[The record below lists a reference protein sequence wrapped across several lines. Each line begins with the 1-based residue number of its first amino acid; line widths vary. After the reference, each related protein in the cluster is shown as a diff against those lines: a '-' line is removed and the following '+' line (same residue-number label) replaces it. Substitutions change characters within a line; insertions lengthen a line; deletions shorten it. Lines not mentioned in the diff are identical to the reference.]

1 MAAQDPARRAAAEA
15 AWVRDTLASLD
26 LAGRAAQMV
35 MVRAYAVPMH
45 PESPEYR
52 ELATLVRDERVGGL
66 VLFASELDT
75 MPVLLDELQHL
86 AAVPLLVAA
95 DLERSLGFRVKD
107 GPVALPSAMAIGAT
121 RSEEAAHFAGELTAR
136 EGRAAGIHW
145 ALAPVADVNSN
156 PANPVINLRS
166 FGEDPDLVSRLVAA
180 WIAGARAGGI
190 LSSVKHFPGHGD
202 TAVDSHLAL
211 PSIAGDRAR
220 LDRVEL
226 APFRA
231 AIAAGVDSVMLGHLA
246 VPALDPSGRPA
257 TLSRPIATG
266 VLRDELGFRG
276 LAVTDAMEMK
286 GVGAVWMGEA
296 VVEAVAAG
304 ADVVLLPA
312 DPRVAVQSL
321 VRAVREGQLDAAR
334 IDEAAARVLA
344 AKARLGLTARR
355 PVDRAALRRD
365 VGRPEDAAR
374 AAAIAAQAM
383 TLVRNRGAIVPLAA
397 EARLDVLH
405 LVLSSDW
412 VNANIDAGDTIPGRE
427 LARRGAAVTT
437 RRVGPQ
443 LPPAVADELV
453 AAAAGRTHVVVSA
466 FVRVTSSKGRADMD
480 ASHAELIRRL
490 ADAGVPVIVVSYGSP
505 YLLAQFPDVPAYLCA
520 YGADET
526 SQRAAVAALFGE
538 TPIGG
543 ALPVTIPGVAA
554 LGDGI
559 ALPRRELALVPAAA
573 AEAGFTAAGMAEVD
587 AVVERAI
594 AERAFPGAVVA
605 IGHRGRLAHL
615 RAFGR
620 QTLRRGRRGDGDR
633 HDLRPRE
640 PHQGGGD
647 HDGGDDP
654 RRRGAARPR
663 RARRLVPAALR
674 RAEQGQ
680 GHRPP
685 PAHPLGRYRL
695 VGAAVQGH
703 LGASRVRRAH
713 LRDAAGLR
721 ARHRDEV
728 LRPRDHPARRD
739 PRACRGRASRGAGA
753 RARHRAAG
761 DARHPLPPGPG
772 APAPHPA
779 DRSATPG
786 AAAWC
791 TARCTTRTR
800 SQSAASRRTPGCSQ
814 PRPTSPASP
823 RCCCGAASTTTVA
836 WSRGGTL
843 AEFTRRSTLPP
854 GTDRALGWDTK
865 SAQGSSAGT
874 LFSPTSFGHT
884 GFTGTSLWI
893 DPERELFVI
902 LLTNRVHPT
911 RENNAIRTVRP
922 ALADAVVRA
931 LADPE
936 EHPSPVQVGL
946 DRVAAGEVPELA
958 GKRLGLLTHAAAVAL
973 DGRRSVEV
981 LRERDLDVVRLFSP
995 EHGLAGRAAAGEAV
1009 ADGRDAASGLPVVS
1023 VYGAAP
1029 TAADFAGIDA
1039 LVVDMQDAGVRFYT
1053 YTATLLR
1060 CLRAAAEADVEVVVL
1075 DRPNPLGGEYVAGPA
1090 RAPLSEVP
1098 ATLVSETPGPL
1109 VHGLTI
1115 GEMARHANALLP
1127 RPARLSVVAMRGWR
1141 RAMRWPDTGRVWMPP
1156 SPNLRSADAALAYPG
1171 TCLLE
1176 ATNASEG
1183 RGTDAPFLLL
1193 GAPWVDPAALPAA
1206 APGFA
1211 PDAGTVH
1218 AARLPGGAVAE
1229 TRRRRVRRCARRGE
1243 RRRRCRS
1250 VPPRRRAARRTG
1262 EAAGVRLAAR
1272 RRGAHLAGRH
1282 AAPRRTPRGRPVA
1295 RCDRCRRRARSR
1307 RVARGPP
1314 PGAALRTVG
1323 DIPAPTFSRL
1333 GRVAT
1338 GKPLLRRRGARPER
1352 GSRGPADGEGERRA
1366 DERVPRPGERR
1377 GEEDRGHR
1385 SEAAD
1390 QAGERRALADAG
1402 REDAEEED
1410 AEDDPGGERGDAEH
1424 ARHHRRLQPH
1434 PARCRRRSAARRTP
1448 P

>member
-1 MAAQDPARRAAAEA
+1 MRLGTAVLTLAATACTTSGPAAGPAPAEAARRAAAEA

-35 MVRAYAVPMH
+35 MVRAYAVPRH
-45 PESPEYR
+45 PDAPEHR
-52 ELATLVRDERVGGL
+52 ELLARVRDDRVGGI
-66 VLFASELDT
+66 VLFASELAT
-75 MPVLLDELQHL
+75 VPVLLDELQHE

-95 DLERSLGFRVKD
+95 DLERSLGFRVAE

-121 RSEEAAHFAGELTAR
+121 RSEEAARFAGELTAR

-166 FGEDPDLVSRLVAA
+166 FGEDPELVARLVAA
-180 WIAGARAGGI
+180 WVAGARAGGI
-190 LSSVKHFPGHGD
+190 MTSVKHFPGHGD

-211 PSIAGDRAR
+211 PTIPGDRAR

-246 VPALDPSGRPA
+246 VPALDGSGRPA
-257 TLSRPIATG
+257 TLSRPVATG

-286 GVGAVWMGEA
+286 GVGDVWMGAA

-321 VRAVREGQLDAAR
+321 VRAVREGQLPAAR

-344 AKARLGLTARR
+344 AKARLGLAARR
-355 PVDRAALRRD
+355 PVDRAALRRG

-374 AAAIAAQAM
+374 AAAIAAQAV
-383 TLVRNRGAIVPLAA
+383 TLLRNRGGIVPLAA

-412 VNANIDAGDTIPGRE
+412 VNANIDAGDAIPGRE

-466 FVRVTSSKGRADMD
+466 FVRVTSAKGRADMD

-490 ADAGVPVIVVSYGSP
+490 ADAGCPVVVVSYGSP
-505 YLLAQFPDVPAYLCA
+505 YLLSQFPDVPAYLCV

-526 SQRAAVAALFGE
+526 SQRAAIAALFGE
-538 TPIGG
+538 APIGG

-559 ALPRRELALVPAAA
+559 ALPRRELALVPSTPE
-573 AEAGFTAAGMAEVD
+573 EAGFTAEGLAEVD

-615 RAFGR
+615 KAYGR
-620 QTLRRGRRGDGDR
+620 MT
-633 HDLRPRE
+633 
-640 PHQGGGD
+640 
-647 HDGGDDP
+647 
-654 RRRGAARPR
+654 
-663 RARRLVPAALR
+663 
-674 RAEQGQ
+674 
-680 GHRPP
+680 
-685 PAHPLGRYRL
+685 Y
-695 VGAAVQGH
+695 
-703 LGASRVRRAH
+703 
-713 LRDAAGLR
+713 DA
-721 ARHRDEV
+721 
-728 LRPRDHPARRD
+728 
-739 PRACRGRASRGAGA
+739 
-753 RARHRAAG
+753 
-761 DARHPLPPGPG
+761 
-772 APAPHPA
+772 
-779 DRSATPG
+779 G
-786 AAAWC
+786 AAAMA
-791 TARCTTRTR
+791 TDTIFDL
-800 SQSAASRRTPGCSQ
+800 ASLTKVV
-814 PRPTSPASP
+814 A
-823 RCCCGAASTTTVA
+823 TTTVA
-836 WSRGGTL
+836 MTLVDEGRLDLDARVDSFLPRFVGPNKEKVTVRHLLTHAAGIDWWAPLFREVSGQAAYVERICAMPLAAEPGAVMKYSDLGIILLGEILERVSGRPLEALVRERVTGPLGMRDTLYRPGPELLSRIPPTEADPWRGRVVHGEVHDENAFAIGGAAPHAGLFSTAPDL
-843 AEFTRRSTLPP
+843 ARFAQMLLWGGVYDHRRVVSRRTVDAFTRRATLPP
-854 GTDRALGWDTK
+854 GTDRALGWDTR

-893 DPERELFVI
+893 DPERELFVV

-931 LADPE
+931 LADPN
-936 EHPSPVQVGL
+936 EHPAPVRVGL

-981 LRERDLDVVRLFSP
+981 LRERRLDLVRLYAP
-995 EHGLAGRAAAGEAV
+995 EHGLAARAAAGEPV
-1009 ADGRDAASGLPVVS
+1009 PDGRDPASGLPVVS
-1023 VYGAAP
+1023 LYFAGSKP
-1029 TAADFAGIDA
+1029 TAEDLADIDT
-1039 LVVDMQDAGVRFYT
+1039 LVIDLQDAGVRFYT
-1053 YTATLLR
+1053 YTGTLLR

-1075 DRPNPLGGEYVAGPA
+1075 DRPNPLGGEYVAGPV
-1090 RAPLSEVP
+1090 RAPFAEVP
-1098 ATLVSETPGPL
+1098 PALVSETPGPL

-1115 GEMARHANALLP
+1115 GEMARYANGLLP

-1141 RAMRWPDTGRVWMPP
+1141 RSMRWPETGRRWLPP
-1156 SPNLRSADAALAYPG
+1156 SPNLRTADAALAYPG

-1176 ATNASEG
+1176 ATNVAEG

-1193 GAPWVDPAALPAA
+1193 GAPWLDLGALPAA

-1211 PDAGTVH
+1211 LTPVRFTPRPSAAAPAPKHAGV
-1218 AARLPGGAVAE
+1218 E
-1229 TRRRRVRRCARRGE
+1229 C
-1243 RRRRCRS
+1243 
-1250 VPPRRRAARRTG
+1250 
-1262 EAAGVRLAAR
+1262 AGVRVAVSDAAAADPYRLGVELLAA
-1272 RRGAHLAGRH
+1272 LARQS
-1282 AAPRRTPRGRPVA
+1282 AFSWLR
-1295 RCDRCRRRARSR
+1295 D
-1307 RVARGPP
+1307 
-1314 PGAALRTVG
+1314 GAALTWLVG
-1323 DIPAPTFSRL
+1323 TPRL
-1333 GRVAT
+1333 GERLAA
-1338 GKPLLRRRGARPER
+1338 GMSPGAI
-1352 GSRGPADGEGERRA
+1352 
-1366 DERVPRPGERR
+1366 V
-1377 GEEDRGHR
+1377 
-1385 SEAAD
+1385 AAD
-1390 QAGERRALADAG
+1390 APDIAAWREARKPALLYM
-1402 REDAEEED
+1402 
-1410 AEDDPGGERGDAEH
+1410 P
-1424 ARHHRRLQPH
+1424 
-1434 PARCRRRSAARRTP
+1434 
-1448 P
+1448 